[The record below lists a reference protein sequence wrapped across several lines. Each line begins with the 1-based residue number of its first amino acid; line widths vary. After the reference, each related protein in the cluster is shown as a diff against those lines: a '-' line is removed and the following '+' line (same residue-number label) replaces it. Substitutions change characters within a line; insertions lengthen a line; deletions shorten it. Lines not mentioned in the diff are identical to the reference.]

1 MPTTHVT
8 TIPSMSRYLAYVT
21 LGNGET
27 YRRNVADGTVRY
39 LAQECDLGSV
49 DNTLSYVDAVM
60 RRFPI
65 RSLEGYEIRVSWSLD
80 ELDPSNP
87 DDVRTAMA
95 FGHELAHAVF
105 PDCPTVITAHGDG
118 NGGCLHLHIASLNH
132 NMETRK
138 AIRGDGRNHRTV
150 AAISDRIATEEYH
163 FRKVERHR
171 SNEWSLRRQ
180 ELEADIE
187 KYAARESDASGKW
200 SKAHR
205 DAVVRLALGD
215 AIAAALDDE
224 DVTDL
229 ASFERVLLEKH
240 GCELRRKD
248 VPQKDGSVVTGFT
261 YAMRVEVDG
270 KTRMRR
276 AKASAICSVFDAA
289 HIEQTIDAVM
299 VERHRREALEESGV
313 RLDDVAP
320 SPTGRELALRLV
332 ESHDLVRYEP
342 VHDAGGAVTGVRL
355 VPHPDLF
362 GDDSDAASYTLSLS
376 AVKRS
381 LGFASNVAT
390 SSKFLRECEP
400 LPEPSGPSA
409 VANDFVR
416 EYVRSAERVAS
427 ADAETPLSAGT
438 FVNETLKSMVQTAKS
453 VWTRVVAGAER
464 LRRGRDELPHGALDL
479 FYDKFLRRVA
489 GPRRSG
495 SVVEPPVV
503 SERHER
509 PVERVVEDD
518 AGMDPVLR
526 DVLERSRKARERESA
541 EQYAKQREL
550 DALAGQR
557 SSARGNRSNSH
568 EHGGL
573 GE

>member
-8 TIPSMSRYLAYVT
+8 TIPSMARYLAYVT

-49 DNTLSYVDAVM
+49 DNALSYVAAVM

-65 RSLEGYEIRVSWSLD
+65 RKLEGYEIRVSWSLD

-105 PDCPTVITAHGDG
+105 PDCPNVITAHGDG

-132 NMETRK
+132 NMETGK

-362 GDDSDAASYTLSLS
+362 GDDTDAASYTLSLS
-376 AVKRS
+376 AVERS
-381 LGFASNVAT
+381 LRFATNVVT
-390 SSKFLRECEP
+390 SSDFLREREP
-400 LPEPSGPSA
+400 LPGPSDTYD

-489 GPRRSG
+489 PKRSG
-495 SVVEPPVV
+495 SVVEPSVAP
-503 SERHER
+503 ER
-509 PVERVVEDD
+509 PVTRAVEDD
-518 AGMDPVLR
+518 AGVDPVLR
-526 DVLERSRKARERESA
+526 DVLERSRKAREKEQA
-541 EQYAKQREL
+541 ERYAKQREL

-557 SSARGNRSNSH
+557 SVARGNRSNDYG
-568 EHGGL
+568 HGGL
-573 GE
+573 GS